1 MPEFFGTQWL
11 PLFWLILAIVLGVV
25 EAASVQLMTIW
36 FAVGAVVSIIPAVM
50 GASLPVQFIVFLAV
64 STILL
69 IATRPFAKKFL
80 NVKKTKT
87 NSDRVIGKVGVVVHK
102 IDNTMEEGRVLVSG
116 LDWSARSEDGEII
129 EEKEQVIVKRIDG
142 VKVIVERLM

>member
-1 MPEFFGTQWL
+1 MLEFFGTQWL

-25 EAASVQLMTIW
+25 EAASVQLMAIW

-80 NVKKTKT
+80 NVKKKDQLGQ
-87 NSDRVIGKVGVVVHK
+87 SHRKS
-102 IDNTMEEGRVLVSG
+102 GRC
-116 LDWSARSEDGEII
+116 RPQNRQHDGG
-129 EEKEQVIVKRIDG
+129 RP
-142 VKVIVERLM
+142 RACLRA

>member
-25 EAASVQLMTIW
+25 EAASVQLMAIW
-36 FAVGAVVSIIPAVM
+36 FAIGAVVSIIPAVM
-50 GASLPVQFIVFLAV
+50 GASLPVQFIVFVVV

-69 IATRPFAKKFL
+69 IATRPLAKKFL
-80 NVKKTKT
+80 SVKKTKT

-102 IDNTMEEGRVLVSG
+102 IDNTLEEGRVLVSG
-116 LDWSARSEDGEII
+116 LDWSARSEGGEII

-142 VKVIVERLM
+142 VKVIVERLV

>member
-25 EAASVQLMTIW
+25 EAASVQLMAIW

-50 GASLPVQFIVFLAV
+50 GASLPVQFIVFVVV

-69 IATRPFAKKFL
+69 IATRPLAKKFL
-80 NVKKTKT
+80 SVKKTKT

-102 IDNTMEEGRVLVSG
+102 IDNTLEEGRVLVSG
-116 LDWSARSEDGEII
+116 LDWSARSEDGKII

-142 VKVIVERLM
+142 VKVIVERLV

>member
-25 EAASVQLMTIW
+25 EAASVQLMAIW
-36 FAVGAVVSIIPAVM
+36 FAVGAVVSIIPAV
-50 GASLPVQFIVFLAV
+50 SLPVQFIVFVVV

-69 IATRPFAKKFL
+69 IATRPLAKKFL
-80 NVKKTKT
+80 SVKKTKT

-102 IDNTMEEGRVLVSG
+102 IDNTLEEGRVLVSG
-116 LDWSARSEDGEII
+116 LDWSARSEDGKII

-142 VKVIVERLM
+142 VKVIVERLV

>member
-11 PLFWLILAIVLGVV
+11 PFFWLILAIVLGVV
-25 EAASVQLMTIW
+25 EAASVQLMAIW
-36 FAVGAVVSIIPAVM
+36 FAVGAVVTIIPAVM

-69 IATRPFAKKFL
+69 IATRPLAKKFL
-80 NVKKTKT
+80 NVRKTKT
-87 NSDRVIGKVGVVVHK
+87 NADSVIGKVGVVIHR

-129 EEKEQVIVKRIDG
+129 EEKEQVIIKRIDG
-142 VKVIVERLM
+142 VKLIVEHLV